1 MALTRVR
8 RARGRRRLTFTAA
21 PPHRPFLQ
29 GAHTLSRFILDEF
42 KGEQQEITFIMNAIS
57 VAAKIIAQ
65 AVQQAGIKPLN
76 EFVRILLLITL
87 NFVNLLLPFAP
98 VFSPVSSPILT
109 TVRPP
114 VFFLLAM

>member
-1 MALTRVR
+1 MCAARAAAAASLSPPHR
-8 RARGRRRLTFTAA
+8 RTAA

-98 VFSPVSSPILT
+98 VFSPVS
-109 TVRPP
+109 PP
-114 VFFLLAM
+114 FRHPS

>member
-1 MALTRVR
+1 MPSPSHP
-8 RARGRRRLTFTAA
+8 AA
-21 PPHRPFLQ
+21 AAAATPLAQQ

-98 VFSPVSSPILT
+98 VFSPVS
-109 TVRPP
+109 PP
-114 VFFLLAM
+114 FRHPS